1 MRMSAHVASTEFRTL
16 NRNTGSSMKLS
27 TFATR
32 SQQPRSQ
39 QPRSRMFVLFALSVL
54 VSCETAAAQESTL
67 KVADSVRGKAKPTGV
82 TFGLT
87 AFNAPN
93 GNGRRGANGIY
104 IPPRSSGSKQITE
117 MSFTYHRS
125 GSARGVQVIHPLG
138 DGHVVISILPD
149 KININVDGPW
159 PGTFGRD
166 TSSKQLTAAFAEVFR
181 VPDGKVISVRTR
193 VFPNGV
199 SEVAI
204 DGSVVATASTAEALP
219 FENEERFGQT
229 NSPNPAGVVPP
240 KKWPAGSA
248 GIILGPLDGGS
259 NVAEKIVFRRLAA
272 SSIPAPKVA
281 MKAAANPKPATVS
294 KPATS
299 GSLAASSICNALAES
314 SAVVKVASKAE
325 FQTLRDGA
333 KPAIYSKP
341 SGVWKSIPSHFA
353 GMKFLQR
360 LAGSDRRLE
369 FEVEKAGMIV
379 LATSTRWRG
388 GGSVSAEMAKEMTS
402 RQGLLDH
409 GWREFDGGL
418 SSDNYPWAT
427 FYRMCQKGESF
438 NIATEKYVAPT
449 IILPLVANSKPATPY
464 TPPKPAPTT
473 VVTAQKLTLDTPVKR
488 VLSVWG
494 IHDDKGTYRVQL
506 FSDGTTNQNYGWKPI
521 SRTKIEI
528 RDGAGD
534 LVDGGS
540 TLLGSWKAG
549 AIIDGRLLMQG
560 CWVAG
565 TTDTIED
572 AQPDSE
578 LDRTDRA
585 FQENLVGNWQL
596 TASNRRKKTHFLLP
610 VQFSADH
617 RVIEAGRTIAT
628 WTSER
633 TQIDIQFLDRSIG
646 AAALS
651 PRKKDELSGRA
662 KSSTNDL
669 WTVRFDRIKALS
681 TWDTEK
687 LGTVVL
693 YSNGRVS
700 DPLGIDG
707 HGFWWKDGRSLRF
720 SRYKVDLSADQRS
733 FSGTDRYRIAIK
745 GTLLAGPEN

>member
-1 MRMSAHVASTEFRTL
+1 
-16 NRNTGSSMKLS
+16 
-27 TFATR
+27 
-32 SQQPRSQ
+32 
-39 QPRSRMFVLFALSVL
+39 MFVLFALAVL
-54 VSCETAAAQESTL
+54 VSSETAAAQESTL
-67 KVADSVRGKAKPTGV
+67 KVADSVRGKALPTGV
-82 TFGLT
+82 TAGLT

-104 IPPRSSGSKQITE
+104 IPPRSPNAKQITE

-166 TSSKQLTAAFAEVFR
+166 TSSKQLTAAFARVFR
-181 VPDGKVISVRTR
+181 VPDEKVISVRTR

-204 DGSVVATASTAEALP
+204 DGSVVATASTAKALP

-240 KKWPAGSA
+240 MKWPAGSA

-259 NVAEKIVFRRLAA
+259 NVAEKIVFRRLAG
-272 SSIPAPKVA
+272 SSILAPKVA
-281 MKAAANPKPATVS
+281 MKAEANPTSATVS

-299 GSLAASSICNALAES
+299 GSLAASRICKALAES

-333 KPAIYSKP
+333 KPSVNSKP
-341 SGVWKSIPSHFA
+341 STTWKTIPSHFA

-388 GGSVSAEMAKEMTS
+388 GGSVSAEMAKEMIS
-402 RQGLLDH
+402 RPGLLDQ

-418 SSDNYPWAT
+418 SCDAYPWVT
-427 FYRMCQKGESF
+427 FYRVCQKGESF
-438 NIATEKYVAPT
+438 NIATEKYIAPT
-449 IILPLVANSKPATPY
+449 IILPLIANSKPAAPY
-464 TPPKPAPTT
+464 TPPKPTPTT
-473 VVTAQKLTLDTPVKR
+473 VVTAPKVTLDTPLKR

-521 SRTKIEI
+521 SRTKIGI
-528 RDGAGD
+528 RDGAAD

-540 TLLGSWKAG
+540 SLLGGWKAG
-549 AIIDGRLLMQG
+549 AIIDGRLLMQD

-572 AQPDSE
+572 AQPVSE
-578 LDRTDRA
+578 LDKTNQA

-633 TQIDIQFLDRSIG
+633 TRIDIQFLDTSIG
-646 AAALS
+646 TATLS
-651 PRKKDELSGRA
+651 PRNKDELSGRA
-662 KSSTNDL
+662 KSNSNDL
-669 WTVRFDRIKALS
+669 WTMRFDRVKSLS
-681 TWDTEK
+681 TWDTDT
-687 LGTVVL
+687 LGSVVL

-700 DPLGIDG
+700 DPLGAAG
-707 HGFWWKDGRSLRF
+707 HGFWWLDGKNLRF
-720 SRYKVDLSADQRS
+720 SRYRVTLSVDQRS
-733 FSGTDRYRIAIK
+733 FAGRDHYGAVIK
-745 GTLLAGPEN
+745 GTLLAGPQN